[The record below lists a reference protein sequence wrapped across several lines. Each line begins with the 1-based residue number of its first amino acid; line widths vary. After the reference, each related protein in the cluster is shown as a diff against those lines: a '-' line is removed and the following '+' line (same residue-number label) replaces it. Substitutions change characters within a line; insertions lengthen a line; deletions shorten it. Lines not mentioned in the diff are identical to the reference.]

1 MKKKIVS
8 FQGIDG
14 AYSDLVCRKF
24 YRTYKTLPCE
34 TFQKTLDAVSKGV
47 ANLAL
52 IPVENNIAGRVADMH
67 LLLEKIELKIVAEHY
82 HKVEHHLMSKKNVS
96 LKKLGTGNDIS
107 GIVKFLVKSES
118 RFINGSIFVVD
129 GGQINKF

>member
-47 ANLAL
+47 ADLAL

-82 HKVEHHLMSKKNVS
+82 HKVEPHLKQTTSRP
-96 LKKLGTGNDIS
+96 LKSIQICLRGNRSAS
-107 GIVKFLVKSES
+107 GETENAFA
-118 RFINGSIFVVD
+118 F
-129 GGQINKF
+129 